1 MLACR
6 AGEVGFRHV
15 VGQAR
20 LRHSEGAGFLAAVHI
35 PQHEGRDHDER
46 AAADDAAGM
55 GPTKGLPPVSENMIP
70 ALTNALIAPWPTA
83 AAKQLPVRTVT

>member
-35 PQHEGRDHDER
+35 PQHE
-46 AAADDAAGM
+46 AATTMNALPPTMPTGM